1 MRLRAAVVCPIV
13 TVVRKVIAN
22 LLALQDLEMGG
33 KRLSPADKETITQ
46 LRAQIPEPILAHYDR
61 MRDRDKKAV
70 AVLRNKVC
78 SACHMTVPIGTIA
91 VLMRGQDIQLCG
103 SCGRYLHLPKEAPAE
118 TPAPAPVEKPKR
130 RRKKTE
136 PPITGT

>member
-1 MRLRAAVVCPIV
+1 MRLRPAAVCPIV

-70 AVLRNKVC
+70 AVLVPDTDREMPKSMMMAVP
-78 SACHMTVPIGTIA
+78 SASITTFAGFRSRWT
-91 VLMRGQDIQLCG
+91 
-103 SCGRYLHLPKEAPAE
+103 
-118 TPAPAPVEKPKR
+118 TPA
-130 RRKKTE
+130 
-136 PPITGT
+136 

>member
-1 MRLRAAVVCPIV
+1 
-13 TVVRKVIAN
+13 
-22 LLALQDLEMGG
+22 MGG

-103 SCGRYLHLPKEAPAE
+103 SCGRYLHLPKEAPVE